1 MLLAQAGCVFMGFIL
16 YISGVQGQT
25 SSICAF
31 KGSSVDLT
39 CSPQHPTS
47 PMKWYTV
54 HWNGSAYVQNEL
66 AADGNRVT
74 YNMSEENH
82 PTLTIK
88 DVRESDQ
95 NSYCC
100 GEKTQPTRCW
110 YDQIQ
115 LRVTELQ
122 VKVIPTTEGHTVT
135 LMCSTS
141 CPLNENPAA
150 YMWYKNREFLYQ
162 DWSPWYQQLVSSEEA
177 VRYSCAIKGYED
189 LRAPEVSVDS
199 VTSSCFKVT
208 YAGGT
213 MCSSQQTSVDEPC
226 SITYPTDIH
235 VQRSPAALSDH
246 IRLTCNT
253 SCPLTAFI
261 WYKNRLLQR
270 HSEKSQI
277 LVPSSSGDSF
287 SCAVKGHEDLL
298 STAVCVV
305 DNNCWSVNYVSRRI
319 CALRGSSVNISSEY
333 SHPNQQPPKSK
344 SWYKVKRSGTEGDEE
359 QMKAAGRVSYHD
371 NMKNL
376 HILTITNLTE
386 NDSAEYT
393 FRLQKD
399 ESGWTQSDFPVTLV
413 VTGVKVDFSPSAVVT
428 EGQRV
433 TLTCS
438 TTSCPL
444 TDDTNY
450 IWYLNSQPLTLPQDQ
465 SKHLLLDPVSRQHA
479 GNYSCAVKT
488 LQIISSHENTLTV
501 QSVAGNWTAA
511 AAGVG
516 AALLVLTTSAVFWWI
531 WRKRTSA
538 QFPQHE
544 STDNMEQINPGPL
557 YENISAPRAEPEQL
571 YYETVHFSKTQTDR
585 STVQPRQPQEQE
597 LVTYAVVNFGS
608 SRTPELMWTRSP
620 QKSLSLTSKCLCR
633 NSNASYQLCAKKTNV

>member
-1 MLLAQAGCVFMGFIL
+1 MLYSLRQYHHLVISTEKNVIRNTNLTRCVLIN
-16 YISGVQGQT
+16 SSVKGVQGQT
-25 SSICAF
+25 SSICAL

-47 PMKWYTV
+47 PMKWI
-54 HWNGSAYVQNEL
+54 HWDGSANVWNEL

-95 NSYCC
+95 TIYCC
-100 GEKTQPTRCW
+100 REKTWKTRCW

-115 LRVTELQ
+115 LHVTELQ

-141 CPLNENPAA
+141 CPLTGNPAA

-226 SITYPTDIH
+226 SITYPTEVH
-235 VQRSPAALSDH
+235 VQKTPAQRGVTLSCQTVCPLSDAH
-246 IRLTCNT
+246 
-253 SCPLTAFI
+253 TAYM
-261 WYKNRLLQR
+261 WYTGGFRYLGSKQFSRSR
-270 HSEKSQI
+270 
-277 LVPSSSGDSF
+277 SSHESF
-287 SCAVKGHEDLL
+287 SCAVEGLEDLL
-298 STAVCVV
+298 SAPVCL
-305 DNNCWSVNYVSRRI
+305 DDYWNCWSVNYVSRRI
-319 CALRGSSVNISSEY
+319 CTLRGSSVNISSEY
-333 SHPNQQPPKSK
+333 SHPNQQRPKSK
-344 SWYKVKRSGTEGDEE
+344 SWYKINRRGTKRDEE
-359 QMKAAGRVSYHD
+359 KMKPAGRVSYHD

-393 FRLQKD
+393 FRLQQQDRRWKR
-399 ESGWTQSDFPVTLV
+399 SDVLGVTLV

-438 TTSCPL
+438 TSCPL

-450 IWYLNSQPLTLPQDQ
+450 IWYLNSRPLTLPQDQ

-479 GNYSCAVKT
+479 GSYSCAVKT

-538 QFPQHE
+538 QSPQHE

-557 YENISAPRAEPEQL
+557 YENISAQPAEPEEL
-571 YYETVHFSKTQTDR
+571 YYETVHVSKTQTDR

-608 SRTPELMWTRSP
+608 RGTLE
-620 QKSLSLTSKCLCR
+620 
-633 NSNASYQLCAKKTNV
+633 

>member
-25 SSICAF
+25 SSICAL

-100 GEKTQPTRCW
+100 RKKTDQPHSCW
-110 YDQIQ
+110 YNRIQ

-141 CPLNENPAA
+141 CPLTGNPAA

-213 MCSSQQTSVDEPC
+213 MCSSQRTSVDEPC

-235 VQRSPAALSDH
+235 VQRSPAAISDH
-246 IRLTCNT
+246 VRLTCNT

-277 LVPSSSGDSF
+277 LVPNYSADSF
-287 SCAVKGHEDLL
+287 SCAVKGHEDLI

-305 DNNCWSVNYVSRRI
+305 DNNCWTVNYVSRRI
-319 CALRGSSVNISSEY
+319 CALRGSSVNISS
-333 SHPNQQPPKSK
+333 
-344 SWYKVKRSGTEGDEE
+344 T
-359 QMKAAGRVSYHD
+359 
-371 NMKNL
+371 
-376 HILTITNLTE
+376 
-386 NDSAEYT
+386 
-393 FRLQKD
+393 
-399 ESGWTQSDFPVTLV
+399 
-413 VTGVKVDFSPSAVVT
+413 
-428 EGQRV
+428 
-433 TLTCS
+433 
-438 TTSCPL
+438 
-444 TDDTNY
+444 
-450 IWYLNSQPLTLPQDQ
+450 
-465 SKHLLLDPVSRQHA
+465 
-479 GNYSCAVKT
+479 
-488 LQIISSHENTLTV
+488 
-501 QSVAGNWTAA
+501 
-511 AAGVG
+511 
-516 AALLVLTTSAVFWWI
+516 
-531 WRKRTSA
+531 
-538 QFPQHE
+538 
-544 STDNMEQINPGPL
+544 
-557 YENISAPRAEPEQL
+557 
-571 YYETVHFSKTQTDR
+571 
-585 STVQPRQPQEQE
+585 
-597 LVTYAVVNFGS
+597 
-608 SRTPELMWTRSP
+608 
-620 QKSLSLTSKCLCR
+620 
-633 NSNASYQLCAKKTNV
+633 

>member
-1 MLLAQAGCVFMGFIL
+1 MLLHLLIRKLKDSTAMLLTEAGCVCLGFIL
-16 YISGVQGQT
+16 LISGVQGQT
-25 SSICAF
+25 RRICAL

-54 HWNGSAYVQNEL
+54 HWDGSRDVLNEL
-66 AADGNRVT
+66 TADGNRVT

-100 GEKTQPTRCW
+100 REETDQPHRCW
-110 YDQIQ
+110 FNRIQ
-115 LRVTELQ
+115 LHVAELQ
-122 VKVIPTTEGHTVT
+122 VKVIPTAEGHTVT

-141 CPLNENPAA
+141 CPLTGNPAA

-226 SITYPTDIH
+226 SITYPTEVH
-235 VQRSPAALSDH
+235 VQKTPAETDVTLSCQTVCPLSDAH
-246 IRLTCNT
+246 IAYTWYTGEN
-253 SCPLTAFI
+253 AFFAS
-261 WYKNRLLQR
+261 KQFSRSR
-270 HSEKSQI
+270 
-277 LVPSSSGDSF
+277 SSHESF
-287 SCAVKGHEDLL
+287 SCAVEGLKDLL
-298 STAVCVV
+298 SAAVCL
-305 DNNCWSVNYVSRRI
+305 DDDLNCWSVNYVSRRI
-319 CALRGSSVNISSEY
+319 CALRGSSVSISSKY

-344 SWYKVKRSGTEGDEE
+344 SWYKIKRSATEGDKE

-393 FRLQKD
+393 FRLQRQDGQWKR
-399 ESGWTQSDFPVTLV
+399 SDVLGVTLV

-438 TTSCPL
+438 TSCPL

-450 IWYLNSQPLTLPQDQ
+450 IWYLNSRPLTLPQDQ
-465 SKHLLLDPVSRQHA
+465 NKHLLLDPVSRQHA

-511 AAGVG
+511 AAAAAAVG

-531 WRKRTSA
+531 RREKTSSQSPRSEA
-538 QFPQHE
+538 
-544 STDNMEQINPGPL
+544 SEQPNPDAT
-557 YENISAPRAEPEQL
+557 YENISAPSAEQDDHHHCRL
-571 YYETVHFSKTQTDR
+571 HFSENHKDDLYANI
-585 STVQPRQPQEQE
+585 QPKPSD
-597 LVTYAVVNFGS
+597 Y
-608 SRTPELMWTRSP
+608 
-620 QKSLSLTSKCLCR
+620 
-633 NSNASYQLCAKKTNV
+633 TNVYIQ